1 MSATISASGSASA
14 PISAQPP
21 QSEIGNGPSTSPPA
35 SRIEEDVDVDV
46 DMDVDA
52 DVSRLSEST
61 TSPRSHTA
69 KAEVESM
76 APESSPKDKVPVAA
90 TSSTVVKS
98 RKSSCDLCHHRK
110 IRVSLKLLH
119 PRRENCQTPSLM

>member
-1 MSATISASGSASA
+1 
-14 PISAQPP
+14 
-21 QSEIGNGPSTSPPA
+21 
-35 SRIEEDVDVDV
+35 
-46 DMDVDA
+46 MDVDA

-69 KAEVESM
+69 KAEVESL
-76 APESSPKDKVPVAA
+76 APESSPKDKAPVAA
-90 TSSTVVKS
+90 TSSTAVKS

-119 PRRENCQTPSLM
+119 RRRAGNRHRC